1 MSGKADVVVG
11 LQWGDEGK
19 GKVSYLLSREAE
31 AVARFQGGANAGH
44 TVMLNGVRHK
54 FNMLPAGSLAGARP
68 VIAAGCV
75 LDVEAFRREVEH
87 LRGFGVQAFPLVS
100 RAVHVVLPL
109 HRMVD
114 GRLEELRGGAAI
126 GTTLRGIGPAYADK
140 MLRLGVRAGD
150 LAEPGHTAAKTSLLQ
165 KIHGMGFEVD
175 LEGFRKVVEP
185 FLGDVSGYLNGVLD
199 SGLRVVLEGAQGT
212 LLDIDHGTYPYV
224 TSSNT
229 VAAAGFVS
237 TGIPVQRHG
246 RIVGVMK
253 AYTTR
258 VGEGPFP
265 TEITGPLAEA
275 LRERGGEYGTTTGR
289 PRRVGWLDI
298 PALKHACRING
309 VTEIAV
315 TKLDILSG
323 LDEIRVCVRYLLD
336 GSEVDVFA
344 EALPWLGRVEP
355 VYEVFRGWKT
365 SAGEWARAVRHGWD
379 TLPPQVCEYLGWL
392 EKTLNTPITI
402 ASVGEEAGMTV
413 LRESIR

>member
-1 MSGKADVVVG
+1 MSGEADVIVG

-19 GKVSYLLSREAE
+19 GKISYLLSRGAE
-31 AVARFQGGANAGH
+31 AVVRFQGGANAGH

-68 VIAAGCV
+68 VIAAGCL
-75 LDVEAFRREVEH
+75 LDVEAFRRETEH
-87 LRGFGVQAFPLVS
+87 LRGLGIQVRPLVS
-100 RAVHVVLPL
+100 RASHIVLPL
-109 HRMVD
+109 HRVVD
-114 GRLEELRGGAAI
+114 GRLEELRGGSAI

-140 MLRLGVRAGD
+140 MLRLGLRAGD
-150 LAEPGHTAAKTSLLQ
+150 LTDPENAAAKISLLL
-165 KIHGMGFEVD
+165 KIHGTGPDPD
-175 LEGFRKVVEP
+175 LEALRKTVEP
-185 FLGDVSGYLNGVLD
+185 YLGDVTGYLSKVLED
-199 SGLRVVLEGAQGT
+199 GGRVVLEGAQGT

-237 TGIPVQRHG
+237 TGIPVQRLG
-246 RIVGVMK
+246 RVVGVMK

-258 VGEGPFP
+258 VGGGPFP
-265 TEITGPLAEA
+265 TEIMGPLAEM

-298 PALKHACRING
+298 PALKYACRING

-336 GSEVDVFA
+336 GVEVEEFA
-344 EALPWLGRVEP
+344 EALPRLGEVRP
-355 VYEVFRGWKT
+355 VYEVFKGWRA
-365 SAGEWARAVRHGWD
+365 SAEEMVRAVKHGWEE
-379 TLPPQVCEYLGWL
+379 LPPATREYL
-392 EKTLNTPITI
+392 ETVAKHLNTPVST
-402 ASVGEEAGMTV
+402 ASVGEEASHTV
-413 LRESIR
+413 KLQRA